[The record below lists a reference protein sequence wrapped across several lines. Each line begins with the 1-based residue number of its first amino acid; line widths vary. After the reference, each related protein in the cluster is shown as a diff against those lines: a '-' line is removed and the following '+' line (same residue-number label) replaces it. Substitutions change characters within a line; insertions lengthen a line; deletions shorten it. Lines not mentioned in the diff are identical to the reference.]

1 MNPAQRDDLL
11 SRRCGQVWP
20 FGVLLNVVPVRE
32 TATVL
37 DIGGGDGRCFS
48 ELARRGHSGQRA
60 LIDAARGG
68 DAHALP
74 FPAQSFDVVLMLR
87 VLAHLH
93 TPALAL
99 AEARRVL
106 RPGGRLVVAAHGPLH
121 LAALFGPVPA
131 QRSPEL
137 PAAVSFDLRLP
148 VCLTVRDQRALLASY
163 GQRAQPEG
171 ELKTELQLC
180 GWTEQSEQRN

>member
-1 MNPAQRDDLL
+1 MSQ
-11 SRRCGQVWP
+11 RCGQVWS
-20 FGVLLNVVPVRE
+20 FGVLLDAVPID
-32 TATVL
+32 TAASVL
-37 DIGGGDGRCFS
+37 DIGGGDGRLLL
-48 ELARRGHSGQRA
+48 ELARRGHTGRQA

-74 FPAQSFDVVLMLR
+74 FAAQSFDVMVLLR

-106 RPGGRLVVAAHGPLH
+106 RPGGRVVVAAHGPLH
-121 LAALFGPVPA
+121 LAALLGTVSTQSAPA
-131 QRSPEL
+131 
-137 PAAVSFDLRLP
+137 PAAAVPFDLRLP
-148 VCLTVRDQRALLASY
+148 VLLTVHDQRALLASY
-163 GQRAQPEG
+163 GQSAQPQG

-180 GWTEQSEQRN
+180 GWVQHIEGQN